1 MNINE
6 LRSLAEQA
14 GFSGQDVGIAAAVAM
29 AESSGNPD
37 ALGDTT
43 LVDDKWGPSVG
54 LWQIRA
60 LRKPQSYGFPDTLR
74 VESALHDPSK
84 NAAATYAIFK
94 SGNGWKQWSTFTNG
108 AYQAHLQAGPTPGAS
123 GMNERDLVI
132 DKAKSYLGIHETGDN
147 RTEFGKEFGEDGVAW
162 CDIFVWCIFN
172 RVGLVGLLP
181 GKFDN
186 CGKSTEAWRSDGRFS
201 EYPGLGAQVVFGP
214 GGGEHTGIVVSYTET
229 TVTSVEG
236 NWNDQVSLVTRER
249 RDSYVYGYG
258 YPRFAEGIRC
268 ADPAYQNQD
277 GQGTGPTTLEIPVEL
292 PEVLYVGQVN
302 HAASWDPPAEQ
313 GHRSYS
319 WPQVLRLERALESE
333 GLLAHP
339 FVDGSFGTVT
349 IDAYRQLQLNLG
361 YSGPDADGKPGMDSL
376 SWLGRRHGFRVE
388 P

>member
-1 MNINE
+1 M
-6 LRSLAEQA
+6 
-14 GFSGQDVGIAAAVAM
+14 
-29 AESSGNPD
+29 
-37 ALGDTT
+37 
-43 LVDDKWGPSVG
+43 DDKWGPSVG
-54 LWQIRA
+54 LWQIRS
-60 LRKPQSYGFPDTLR
+60 LRKPQAYGYPDTLR
-74 VESALHDPSK
+74 VESALHDPRK
-84 NAAATYAIFK
+84 NADAAYAIFK
-94 SGNGWKQWSTFTNG
+94 SGGGWQQWSTFTNG
-108 AYQAHLQAGPTPGAS
+108 AYKAHLQPTTGAS
-123 GMNERDLVI
+123 GMYERDLVI
-132 DKAKSYLGIHETGDN
+132 NKAKSYIGLQETDDN

-186 CGKSTEAWRSDGRFS
+186 CARSTEAWKSEGRFS

-236 NWNDQVSLVTRER
+236 NWNDQVSLVTRQR
-249 RDSYVYGYG
+249 RDDYVYGYG
-258 YPRFAEGIRC
+258 YPRFAEGIRS
-268 ADPAYQNQD
+268 ADPAYQPQD
-277 GQGTGPTTLEIPVEL
+277 GQGGSAEEPL
-292 PEVLYVGQVN
+292 PDVLYVGQVN

-319 WPQVLRLERALESE
+319 WPQVLRLEKALESE
-333 GLLAHP
+333 GLLDHP
-339 FVDGSFGTVT
+339 YVDGSYGTVT

-361 YSGPDADGKPGMDSL
+361 YSGPDDANGKPGIESL